1 MATTVNEEKTVT
13 LIDGTKIKVR
23 PLKISLLRPFM
34 KKFEGVAAVAEDNE
48 KSMNILMECIQI
60 AMKQYKPELAE
71 DLAALEENM
80 DLPTVYKVLNVA
92 AGIKVDKKSE
102 EPVKDQATESGSTWD
117 SLDLAKLESEAF
129 LLGIWK
135 DYQELEESL
144 SMPEL
149 MATLSSKR
157 ELDYEEKKFLAAI
170 QGVDLDSQSGSSRGQ
185 KEWEDMKARV
195 FSKGKTSDSNDILAL
210 QGPSAQ
216 KAGFGIGMGIDYEDM
231 RDPSIV
237 N

>member
-80 DLPTVYKVLNVA
+80 DLPTVYQIIEEASGVKLADAALLNNL
-92 AGIKVDKKSE
+92 
-102 EPVKDQATESGSTWD
+102 P
-117 SLDLAKLESEAF
+117 
-129 LLGIWK
+129 
-135 DYQELEESL
+135 
-144 SMPEL
+144 
-149 MATLSSKR
+149 
-157 ELDYEEKKFLAAI
+157 
-170 QGVDLDSQSGSSRGQ
+170 
-185 KEWEDMKARV
+185 
-195 FSKGKTSDSNDILAL
+195 
-210 QGPSAQ
+210 
-216 KAGFGIGMGIDYEDM
+216 
-231 RDPSIV
+231 
-237 N
+237 